1 VRGRKESIFLC
12 PQYHDAVSIP
22 TARQEQ
28 RAMRT
33 ENDISKQIVSCAI
46 EVHKFE
52 EKQSE
57 TASIEL

>member
-1 VRGRKESIFLC
+1 
-12 PQYHDAVSIP
+12 
-22 TARQEQ
+22 
-28 RAMRT
+28 MRT